1 MEVKQV
7 GNIKFNCAMTKRQR
21 EFAWFTAYSKKSE
34 WYWNFNPK
42 IDYDQFQKDCCII
55 HSEFGSECALFLDY
69 ADHAMRVRTI
79 DDFFSEIAEKLNS
92 GQNLDTNMPY
102 LIEGD
107 ISDFY
112 QQDGYQLCTMI
123 DNHHPYKRLPIYMRT
138 MTENLQDKRIIASG
152 TITFH
157 HNDTSAAIQMRC
169 AEEPLIL
176 CACSRIVEQQVIE
189 AEYAHIL
196 KPPPMNKKEKQA
208 LKREFLKK
216 FNQPFR
222 RVCVIATQNS
232 QGYTDFRSK
241 LNDDCT
247 LEPLMQYDAIEI
259 KNAIEKINRHR
270 TCDCICIVR
279 SGGNVETLVSFSQ
292 PEVLQA
298 IHKSA
303 IPIITGIG
311 HQNDDLLCDRVADYN
326 ADTPTGAAELLNEMV
341 RMATR
346 AEIPNTPSKQEY
358 TTPAPSPNEILLQ
371 QKVAMLERE
380 CESLRQQLAK
390 QPKQKPWWQ
399 VW

>member
-7 GNIKFNCAMTKRQR
+7 GNIKFNCAMTKRQQ

-34 WYWNFNPK
+34 WYWNFNPE

-69 ADHAMRVRTI
+69 ADHALRVRTI
-79 DDFFSEIAEKLNS
+79 DDFFSEIGEKLNS
-92 GQNLDTNMPY
+92 GHNLDTNMPY

-123 DNHHPYKRLPIYMRT
+123 DNHHPYKRLPLYMRT

-152 TITFH
+152 TIAFH

-169 AEEPLIL
+169 TEEPLIL
-176 CACSRIVEQQVIE
+176 CACSRIVEQQAIE
-189 AEYAHIL
+189 AKYAHIL
-196 KPPPMNKKEKQA
+196 KPPPSNKKEKQA

-216 FNQPFR
+216 FNQPFQHIY
-222 RVCVIATQNS
+222 VIAAQNS

-247 LEPLMQYDAIEI
+247 LEPLMQYDAMEI
-259 KNAIEKINRHR
+259 KSAIEKINRHR

-279 SGGNVETLVSFSQ
+279 GGGNVEALVSFSQ
-292 PEVLQA
+292 PEVLEA

-326 ADTPTGAAELLNEMV
+326 ADTPTGAAELLNEMA
-341 RMATR
+341 RMITR
-346 AEIPNTPSKQEY
+346 EEVTHTPSKQEY
-358 TTPAPSPNEILLQ
+358 TSPAPSPNEILLQ
-371 QKVAMLERE
+371 QKIAILERE

-390 QPKQKPWWQ
+390 QIKQKSWWQ